1 MTIVNTCNRY
11 KNLCSAH
18 FVFVQTGIILLLGI
32 ASYANSLSVPLQ
44 FDDDTTVRIVNNLN
58 SDLLSIH
65 GFIRKARWF
74 TDITFSLN
82 RHLNGEKVLGYHLF
96 NLAIHL
102 STAVVIYLFIQ
113 QAIEA
118 LKQSFRIPG
127 DEKCSAFLQRFI
139 PFTAAAVFV
148 CHPVQTQA
156 VTYIAQR
163 YTSLTTFLYISS
175 LLSYLLARLSCA
187 DENKKHSVRAWG
199 LTSFLLAFLAMK
211 SKEIAFT
218 LPILA
223 VAIEYLLFRG
233 RLLKNRLLIALN
245 TVLLLLIP
253 LQMIYV
259 FSTRNPENLLHN
271 IQSAASETQSISRI
285 DYLLTQFRVV
295 ATYLRLLV
303 LPINQNLDYD
313 YPLYHSLFTPYV
325 LAALLLHIFLAG
337 LALALYIRSQRHLTS
352 ANPAAGISM
361 RIACLGIFWFYLA
374 LSVESSLIPIRDVI
388 FEHRVYLPSAG
399 FFMAV
404 AAAFASFAW
413 YRQRY
418 SKVIQ
423 AAFILLCLVLTGTT
437 IARNRIWSSELL
449 MWQDVLKKSP
459 NKARPQNF
467 VGVLYFRRF
476 MPEKALPLL
485 VRALEIDSD
494 TERYWTSLNSAI
506 WIIDRYK
513 GRCSE
518 GMEYHTTIDK
528 VDPGYKKPWMA
539 VSYNNLGL
547 AYEYLG
553 NIYLAQTYFQKA
565 VTFNPSLD
573 LAWYNLALVSSRR
586 NDSISAESSL
596 GHLKAINPRLERD
609 AVKTIREQQPV
620 STAHTVTNDIR
631 SPR

>member
-1 MTIVNTCNRY
+1 MKASDRCR
-11 KNLCSAH
+11 NLYGTHVAYIHIC
-18 FVFVQTGIILLLGI
+18 IILVLGI
-32 ASYANSLSVPLQ
+32 ACYANSLAVPLQ
-44 FDDDTTVRIVNNLN
+44 FDDDTTVRIVHNLN
-58 SDLLSIH
+58 SDLFSIRS
-65 GFIRKARWF
+65 FITKARWF
-74 TDITFSLN
+74 ADLTFSLN
-82 RHLNGEKVLGYHLF
+82 RHLHGEQVLGYHLF

-102 STAVVIYLFIQ
+102 TTAVVIYLFVQ
-113 QAIEA
+113 QAIAA

-127 DEKCSAFLQRFI
+127 DDECSAFLQRFI
-139 PFTAAAVFV
+139 PFCAAALFV

-175 LLSYLLARLSCA
+175 LLSYLLARLSLA
-187 DENKKHSVRAWG
+187 DETKKGPVWSWG
-199 LTSFLLAFLAMK
+199 LVSFLLAFLAMK

-218 LPILA
+218 LPLLA
-223 VAIEYLLFRG
+223 FALESLLFRG
-233 RLLKNRLLIALN
+233 RLLKNRLLLAVG
-245 TVLLLLIP
+245 TGLLLLIP
-253 LQMIYV
+253 LQMIYTY
-259 FSTRNPENLLHN
+259 STRSPANLLQT
-271 IQSAASETQSISRI
+271 IQSSASETQSISRI

-295 ATYLRLLV
+295 VTYLRLLV

-313 YPLYHSLFTPYV
+313 YPLYHSLFTPPV
-325 LAALLLHIFLAG
+325 LGALLLHISLAG

-352 ANPAAGISM
+352 VNPSAGITM

-388 FEHRVYLPSAG
+388 FEHRIYLPSAG
-399 FFMAV
+399 FFMVV
-404 AAAFASFAW
+404 AAAGAGFAW

-418 SKVIQ
+418 SKAIGT
-423 AAFILLCLVLTGTT
+423 AIILLCLVLTGST

-485 VRALEIDSD
+485 VGALEVDSD

-506 WIIDRYK
+506 WIIDRFK

-528 VDPGYKKPWMA
+528 VDPGYKTPWMA

-553 NIYLAQTYFQKA
+553 NIYLSQKYFQKA
-565 VTFNPSLD
+565 VSLNPALD
-573 LAWYNLALVSSRR
+573 LAWYNLALVAARR
-586 NDSISAESSL
+586 NDPATLKSSL
-596 GHLKAINPRLERD
+596 DNLKAIAPRLELD
-609 AVKTIREQQPV
+609 AIKTIREQQP
-620 STAHTVTNDIR
+620 SIQLI
-631 SPR
+631 P